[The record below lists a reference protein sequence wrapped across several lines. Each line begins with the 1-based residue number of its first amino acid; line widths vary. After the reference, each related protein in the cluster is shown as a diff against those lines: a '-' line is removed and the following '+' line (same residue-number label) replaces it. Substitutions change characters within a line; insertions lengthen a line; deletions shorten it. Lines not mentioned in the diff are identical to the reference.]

1 MLANV
6 LPIVDISSLRTYS
19 YWKDNTRFKKVKGM
33 KVKVPGSLSLAAL
46 AIVVLFVAA
55 PSWARSIR
63 CGNEL
68 VRVGD
73 PTIELLQRCGEPDLK
88 ELLNTDGPIVERWTY
103 NCGSLRFMRIITLRG
118 GVIRKI
124 ELADYGTGPPRCQ

>member
-1 MLANV
+1 MYRKE
-6 LPIVDISSLRTYS
+6 IKDMRRKILRL
-19 YWKDNTRFKKVKGM
+19 M
-33 KVKVPGSLSLAAL
+33 SLAAVTSIIL
-46 AIVVLFVAA
+46 LVAA

-88 ELLNTDGPIVERWTY
+88 ELLNTDGLIVEKWTY
-103 NCGSLRFMRIITLRG
+103 NCGSLRFMRIITLKG
-118 GVIRKI
+118 GVVEKI
-124 ELADYGTGPPRCQ
+124 ERADYGSGPPRCQ

>member
-1 MLANV
+1 V
-6 LPIVDISSLRTYS
+6 FT
-19 YWKDNTRFKKVKGM
+19 KDSKGM
-33 KVKVPGSLSLAAL
+33 KARGANLLSLTAL
-46 AIVVLFVAA
+46 TGIVFFLAV
-55 PSWARSIR
+55 PSWARSMR

-73 PTIELLQRCGEPDLK
+73 PTIQLLQRCGEPDLK
-88 ELLNTDGPIVERWTY
+88 ELLNTDGLIVEKWTY

>member
-1 MLANV
+1 
-6 LPIVDISSLRTYS
+6 
-19 YWKDNTRFKKVKGM
+19 M
-33 KVKVPGSLSLAAL
+33 KLKIPRCLSLAAL
-46 AIVVLFVAA
+46 TIILLLVAA

-88 ELLNTDGPIVERWTY
+88 ELLNTDGLIAERWTY
-103 NCGSLRFMRIITLRG
+103 NCGSLRFMRIITLKG
-118 GVIRKI
+118 GVVQRI
-124 ELADYGTGPPRCQ
+124 EMADYGSGPPRCQ

>member
-1 MLANV
+1 MKANRGK
-6 LPIVDISSLRTYS
+6 LI
-19 YWKDNTRFKKVKGM
+19 G
-33 KVKVPGSLSLAAL
+33 LAAL
-46 AIVVLFVAA
+46 TSFVLLLAA

-73 PTIELLQRCGEPDLK
+73 PTIQLIQRCGEPDLK
-88 ELLNTDGPIVERWTY
+88 ELLNTDGLIAEKWTY

-118 GVIRKI
+118 GVIQRI
-124 ELADYGTGPPRCQ
+124 EVADYGTGPPRCQ

>member
-1 MLANV
+1 MKRK
-6 LPIVDISSLRTYS
+6 ILRL
-19 YWKDNTRFKKVKGM
+19 M
-33 KVKVPGSLSLAAL
+33 SLAAL
-46 AIVVLFVAA
+46 TSIVLLLAS

-88 ELLNTDGPIVERWTY
+88 ELLNTDGLIVEKWTY
-103 NCGSLRFMRIITLRG
+103 NCGSLRFMRIITLKG
-118 GVIRKI
+118 GVVHRI
-124 ELADYGTGPPRCQ
+124 ELADYGSGPPRCQ